1 MKKINPSKYRFLKHM
16 LKPHQKSLENLVN
29 PEVSIHEKRKTLQK
43 PQVGEGILQ
52 TAAHLVIPLLR
63 QLLKR

>member
-1 MKKINPSKYRFLKHM
+1 MGFLTLH
-16 LKPHQKSLENLVN
+16 EN

-52 TAAHLVIPLLR
+52 TAAHLIIPLLS
-63 QLLKR
+63 QILKR